1 MISFADKLKEISFA
15 LFDIQY
21 EFEGYSDNH
30 NAYFGLTVLSKRGI
44 KTMNGMNYEKVQK
57 EQPTKNA
64 IEEAEFE
71 EMIDA
76 ELADDTKPVST
87 AENELNEFA
96 GKPYEPP
103 KAKEDET
110 EKCVESEEFKTKTD
124 VYEVVFYHDTINIAN
139 NIHKYQNKSTNSNS
153 LCHEKVIN

>member
-1 MISFADKLKEISFA
+1 
-15 LFDIQY
+15 
-21 EFEGYSDNH
+21 
-30 NAYFGLTVLSKRGI
+30 
-44 KTMNGMNYEKVQK
+44 MNGMNYEKVQK

-103 KAKEDET
+103 KAKEGET